1 MNEADKKKL
10 RTLENEVYMAERE
23 YDGYRDA
30 ENIIVSRLSREMSA
44 TAGEAEYEFIL
55 EQKNQTLAKA
65 VKALADFKAT
75 LEG

>member
-1 MNEADKKKL
+1 MNETDKAKL

-30 ENIIVSRLSREMSA
+30 ENIILSRLSREMTA
-44 TAGEAEYEFIL
+44 TAGEVEYEFIL

-65 VKALADFKAT
+65 IKVLADFKAS
-75 LEG
+75 L